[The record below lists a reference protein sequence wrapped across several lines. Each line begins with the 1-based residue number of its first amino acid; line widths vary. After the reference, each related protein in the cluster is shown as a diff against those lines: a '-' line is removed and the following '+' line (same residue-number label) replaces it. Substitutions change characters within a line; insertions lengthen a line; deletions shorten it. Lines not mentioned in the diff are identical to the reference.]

1 MDVNPPGLML
11 MLVAPLLAQP
21 NVLLPPELMLPGFAA
36 KETIVGPPTLEAVV
50 VTPPQPAMP
59 NPVRSSRAIC
69 AMNGRLLDLEEFR
82 RPGYK
87 SLPYKELVRSEAKIS
102 LIVTLRVYELLV
114 KA

>member
-1 MDVNPPGLML
+1 
-11 MLVAPLLAQP
+11 MLVAPLLSQL

-59 NPVRSSRAIC
+59 NPVRRRAIS
-69 AMNGRLLDLEEFR
+69 AMNGYLLDLEEFR
-82 RPGYK
+82 RSGYK

>member
-1 MDVNPPGLML
+1 ML
-11 MLVAPLLAQP
+11 MLVAPLLAQL

-36 KETIVGPPTLEAVV
+36 KETIDGPPTLEAVV

-59 NPVRSSRAIC
+59 NPVRSRAIS
-69 AMNGRLLDLEEFR
+69 AMNGHLLDLEEFR